1 MPWEVTS
8 AMNERSRFIE
18 AKLRG
23 EHESMAELCRAF
35 GVSRKTGYKWWERFE
50 QGGTAALHDR
60 SRRWQSHP
68 HSTDPVM
75 VEMIVATRRAHPTW
89 GPKKLYAWLMGKG
102 YSPPA
107 PSTIGVILR
116 KEGCIRPRRKR
127 ARPGEFNDGLSAQD
141 VPNAVWSAD
150 FCYRARP
157 AMDLV
162 SRSLMGIA

>member
-1 MPWEVTS
+1 
-8 AMNERSRFIE
+8 
-18 AKLRG
+18 
-23 EHESMAELCRAF
+23 
-35 GVSRKTGYKWWERFE
+35 
-50 QGGTAALHDR
+50 
-60 SRRWQSHP
+60 
-68 HSTDPVM
+68 
-75 VEMIVATRRAHPTW
+75 
-89 GPKKLYAWLMGKG
+89 
-102 YSPPA
+102 
-107 PSTIGVILR
+107 TIGVILR